1 MRQFGIAALC
11 LLFAAPPAWA
21 QTAKPAQQGNL
32 NLSLGEKDFR
42 TYCAPCHGLDANGK
56 GVVAEFLAIEPANLT
71 VLRRKNGGMFPRE
84 RVAETIDG
92 RREVRVHGARDMPV
106 WGDWF
111 KSEAGADKPALKDA
125 AREAVVRSR
134 IDNLMLYLESIQEK

>member
-1 MRQFGIAALC
+1 MRQAFIAAFC
-11 LLFAAPPAWA
+11 LLLSCPVSYA
-21 QTAKPAQQGNL
+21 QTAEPAPDGNL

-42 TYCAPCHGLDANGK
+42 VYCGPCHGLDGK
-56 GVVAEFLAIEPANLT
+56 GQGVVAEFLAIEPADLT
-71 VLRRKNGGMFPRE
+71 LLLRNNAGKFPRD

-111 KSEAGADKPALKDA
+111 KVEADQPGLKDA
-125 AREAVVRSR
+125 AREAVVQSR
-134 IDNLMLYLESIQEK
+134 IDNLLLYLESIQTK